1 MVIQDLARKS
11 VKPNQQLFN
20 IVSVKISIWSR
31 CSKPHV
37 KGPIMQTS
45 LVLLVL
51 RKLFSLSSVSVTA
64 STSIVFGSEGGGGGG
79 GGVAPLLSGIVR
91 WEVEARRVGKR
102 RRGKERVGD
111 GKWGVWEWKVVVGDE
126 ELEVEGANS

>member
-1 MVIQDLARKS
+1 V
-11 VKPNQQLFN
+11 
-20 IVSVKISIWSR
+20 
-31 CSKPHV
+31 
-37 KGPIMQTS
+37 QTS

-51 RKLFSLSSVSVTA
+51 RKPFSLSSVSVTA
-64 STSIVFGSEGGGGGG
+64 STSIVFGSEGGGG

-111 GKWGVWEWKVVVGDE
+111 GKWGVWEWKGLVGDE